1 MIRLSLLGIGVVLGL
16 AAWFGAAG
24 GASPPVTMPVVEL
37 ALAQS
42 DTGPK
47 TGRWTGSTHDSDILS
62 ASMIVRCMAVA
73 REVDPD
79 LAARLDM
86 IRRDRS
92 EADFRRAMSLARHL
106 VGLVRLKEENPQLYG
121 IKVAELHVQAQVD
134 RIIEQLIGARQAA
147 APVHEYEQE
156 LKRLVTQQVGY
167 SLIARGLSLVRLNE
181 HVEALRQEL
190 DHDLQPGNFGPAVQ
204 RRLQELLE
212 RVDAAID

>member
-1 MIRLSLLGIGVVLGL
+1 MIRLTLLASALVLGL

-24 GASPPVTMPVVEL
+24 GAAPPVTMPVVEL

-134 RIIEQLIGARQAA
+134 RTMEQLIGARRAD
-147 APVHEYEQE
+147 AP
-156 LKRLVTQQVGY
+156 QQSGRKNR
-167 SLIARGLSLVRLNE
+167 AME
-181 HVEALRQEL
+181 
-190 DHDLQPGNFGPAVQ
+190 Q
-204 RRLQELLE
+204 RRQ
-212 RVDAAID
+212 VY

>member
-1 MIRLSLLGIGVVLGL
+1 MIRLTLLGIVVVLGL
-16 AAWFGAAG
+16 VAWLGAADG
-24 GASPPVTMPVVEL
+24 SSPNSAAPVVEL

-42 DTGPK
+42 DTVPGP
-47 TGRWTGSTHDSDILS
+47 GRWTGPTDHTDTLS
-62 ASMIVRCMAVA
+62 LSMILRCMAVA

-92 EADFRRAMSLARHL
+92 EADFRRAMSQARHL

-134 RIIEQLIGARQAA
+134 RTLEQLIGARQAA
-147 APVHEYEQE
+147 APVDEYEQE

-167 SLIARGLSLVRLNE
+167 SLVARGMSLRRLNE

-190 DHDLQPGNFGPAVQ
+190 DHDMQPGNFGPAVQ
-204 RRLQELLE
+204 RRLQELLK
-212 RVDAAID
+212 RVDAAVD